1 MGPTLPTLL
10 MSHAL
15 EGELHQITFRHT
27 NISQS
32 RRSLAQAAWALNR
45 NGTIRLTGVVS
56 LNLVLKLN
64 HEINDLPNGIK
75 DYQTSGFLQD
85 NIANTHLNTQEKL
98 MLSGHKKPVNG
109 DKPLSTPAFQDQI
122 AEAEAMLE

>member
-1 MGPTLPTLL
+1 

-32 RRSLAQAAWALNR
+32 RRSLVQSAWALNR
-45 NGTIRLTGVVS
+45 SGTIRLTGVAS

-64 HEINDLPNGIK
+64 HEINVLPKCIK
-75 DYQTSGFLQD
+75 NYQTSGFLQD
-85 NIANTHLNTQEKL
+85 NIAYTHLNTQEKL
-98 MLSGHKKPVNG
+98 MLSGHKKLVNA
-109 DKPLSTPAFQDQI
+109 DKPLSTSAFQDQI

>member
-1 MGPTLPTLL
+1 

-32 RRSLAQAAWALNR
+32 RRSLAQSALALNR
-45 NGTIRLTGVVS
+45 SGTIRLTGAS

-64 HEINDLPNGIK
+64 HEINVLPKCIK
-75 DYQTSGFLQD
+75 NYQTSGFLQD
-85 NIANTHLNTQEKL
+85 NIAYTHLNTQEKL
-98 MLSGHKKPVNG
+98 MLSGHKKLVNA
-109 DKPLSTPAFQDQI
+109 DKPLSTSAFQDQT